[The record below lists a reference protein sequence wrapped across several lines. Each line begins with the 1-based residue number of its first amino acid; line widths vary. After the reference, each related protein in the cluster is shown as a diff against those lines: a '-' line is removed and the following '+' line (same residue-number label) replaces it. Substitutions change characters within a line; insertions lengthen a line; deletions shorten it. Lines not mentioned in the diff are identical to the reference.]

1 MNSQFPKAAEGASRD
16 AVRRSSPILLCVLSA
31 VIISPALGQES
42 LPTIEIGKPKPNAR
56 RDAVKPATLGVERL
70 SAGAPAASELEVA
83 GNDTEIGPG
92 NHGQLCAGGVCND
105 PTSYAAPIQSVGTKV
120 NTPVMD
126 TPVATKIV
134 THQMLED
141 QQAITLDQALRN
153 VSGINTAGG
162 GNAALGNSFTKLNIR
177 GFPTQNYFRNGFRID
192 SFGYAFTGPGNAE
205 LANVE
210 NIEVLKGPA
219 AILYG
224 AVEPGGIVNL
234 NTKQPLDHPA
244 HSIQQQIGSYASYR
258 TILDVTG
265 PVTPDKSLLY
275 RFVGSYE
282 NDGSFRQFD
291 YSRNWMV
298 NPTFRWNVDADTWIR
313 VSEQY
318 QRNNLNQDQYFIP
331 YYNNVISLW
340 LGRSV
345 NFGPPSPYTQEQSLT
360 ELTWHHNLNKDWSI
374 QQTAFM
380 QLLRNNWQDIGGS
393 TTIQDCITSPLYVG
407 SCYTPSNSVLIN
419 YLSYPSDN
427 RQAEY
432 ATTVNLVGHFK
443 TTEEISHTLL
453 FGGDYYRYNFRG
465 INQAPAYPGTV
476 ALLGPP
482 VALPPLPYGL
492 VPSNATEQYADNVG
506 IYLQDQIKLPYG
518 FNVLGG
524 ARYQYIN
531 SRTGAADTSNFC
543 GLFSSNFY
551 TGTPIPCNF
560 DTITKRGQFIDQRIT
575 PRTALLWRAL
585 EWISFYGS
593 YAESYSP
600 NYNGQL
606 VYGTNQPTP
615 PSAGV
620 QEEVGIKLS
629 LLNDKLQITADYY
642 HLVKTNIPVGIP
654 HNFNSVMLI
663 GEGRSQGPEFEIQGE
678 LLPGWNVNLAYAN
691 IDAITTKSIPN
702 NLNAPPVGSPI
713 PFVRRNTGTLS
724 SSYEFKQG
732 QLKGLKLGARY
743 DYTGYLPFYHYANDG
758 SYIYGAPTP
767 SYGLVGIFGSYEL
780 NYNGYKITTQLNV
793 DNLFDK
799 TYFTAGGLVPAS
811 FDASNPNGYG
821 QFFQPLTPGWSTA
834 TYNFNVIGAP
844 RTFRGSIKVA
854 F

>member
-1 MNSQFPKAAEGASRD
+1 MLKKSPSAKSGFYAVTRRCLPLLPCVFSAPLSPSAYGQEWLPAIEIDAPKPRPAAEK
-16 AVRRSSPILLCVLSA
+16 PIA
-31 VIISPALGQES
+31 GPA
-42 LPTIEIGKPKPNAR
+42 
-56 RDAVKPATLGVERL
+56 
-70 SAGAPAASELEVA
+70 
-83 GNDTEIGPG
+83 EIGPG
-92 NHGQLCAGGVCND
+92 NNSQLCAGGVCND
-105 PTSYAAPIQSVGTKV
+105 PASYAAPIQSVGTKV

-126 TPVATKIV
+126 TPVATRTV

-141 QQAITLDQALRN
+141 QQAVTLDQALRN

-177 GFPTQNYFRNGFRID
+177 GFPTQNYFRDGFRID

-234 NTKQPLDHPA
+234 NTRQPLDHPA
-244 HSIQQQIGSYASYR
+244 YSIQQQIGSYASYR
-258 TILDVTG
+258 TILDATG
-265 PVTPDKSLLY
+265 PATSDKSLLY
-275 RFVGSYE
+275 RFIGSYE

-298 NPTFRWNVDADTWIR
+298 NPTFRWNVDADTWVR

-331 YYNNVISLW
+331 YYNNVIPLW
-340 LGRSV
+340 LGRSA
-345 NFGPPSPYTQEQSLT
+345 NFGPMSPYTQEQSLT
-360 ELTWHHNLNKDWSI
+360 ELTWRHDFNKDWSI

-380 QLLRNNWQDIGGS
+380 QILRNHWQDIGGS
-393 TTIQDCITSPLYVG
+393 TTIQDCITNPLYVG
-407 SCYTPSNSVLIN
+407 SCFTPSNSVLVN
-419 YLSYPSDN
+419 YSSYPSDN

-432 ATTVNLVGHFK
+432 VTTIDLIGHFN
-443 TTEEISHTLL
+443 TSGQIDHTLL

-465 INQAPAYPGTV
+465 INQYPAFPGTV
-476 ALLGPP
+476 ALLGPQ
-482 VALPPLPYGL
+482 LPLSPSPYGL

-506 IYLQDQIKLPYG
+506 VYLQDQIKLPYG

-531 SRTGAADTSNFC
+531 SRTGAADSTKQC
-543 GLFSSNFY
+543 GLFSSAFY
-551 TGTPIPCNF
+551 SGTPIPCNF
-560 DTITKRGQFIDQRIT
+560 DTIALRGQSIDQRVT
-575 PRTALLWRAL
+575 PRTALLWRPL

-593 YAESYSP
+593 YSESYSP
-600 NYNGQL
+600 NYNGLL
-606 VYGTNQPTP
+606 VYGSNQPTP
-615 PSAGV
+615 PSAGQQDEAGV
-620 QEEVGIKLS
+620 KLS
-629 LLNDKLQITADYY
+629 LLDGKLQITADYY

-654 HNFNSVMLI
+654 HDFSHAMLI
-663 GEGRSQGPEFEIQGE
+663 GEARSQGPELDIQGE
-678 LLPGWNVNLAYAN
+678 LTPGWNVNFAYAN
-691 IDAITTKSIPN
+691 TDAITTKTIEN
-702 NLNAPPVGSPI
+702 NVNVLPTGSPV
-713 PFVRRNTGTLS
+713 PFVPRNTASLS

-732 QLKGLKLGARY
+732 QLKGLRVGARY
-743 DYTGYLPFYHYANDG
+743 DYTGYLPYSNYANDG
-758 SYIYGAPTP
+758 TYIYNKPTP
-767 SYGLVGIFGSYEL
+767 SYGLVGIFGSYEFA
-780 NYNGYKITTQLNV
+780 YDGYKITTQLNI

-799 TYFTAGGLVPAS
+799 TYFTTGGLTPAP
-811 FDASNPNGYG
+811 FDAFHSSGYG
-821 QFFQPLTPGWSTA
+821 QIFGPLQSGWSMN